1 MEYNKL
7 ASDLMD
13 KIYQAVDSFE
23 KKHKLK
29 PVLYNFTI
37 IKEVKHENNT
47 TRRTKKHR
55 VNLQGNLSR

>member
-47 TRRTKKHR
+47 TRQASKRKHNVR
-55 VNLQGNLSR
+55 NRM